1 MQSELC
7 HFQGCLK
14 LTWMSH
20 QRLKGAR
27 KSWWIIIFVFDTK
40 ISKNAFNILNCY
52 YWNQIYT
59 LTHQTKYLQVGNLL
73 LVNSTYLIVSA
84 LLKQRRLI
92 QTKEHFKFYYSVR
105 IETTH
110 KPSKLAAVKN
120 FFSSVYVVD
129 ATCFD
134 ECFLY

>member
-7 HFQGCLK
+7 HFQGCLE